1 MTHTAPWNWWLAGML
16 GVFFAS
22 VGIRS
27 AIIGK
32 VPTKHKVVY
41 KRVENPFGFWFMVA
55 FWCGN
60 GAFFIYLAVYHLINP
75 N

>member
-27 AIIGK
+27 AIIGRSSYQK
-32 VPTKHKVVY
+32 QLLGVFH

-60 GAFFIYLAVYHLINP
+60 GDILLFT
-75 N
+75 